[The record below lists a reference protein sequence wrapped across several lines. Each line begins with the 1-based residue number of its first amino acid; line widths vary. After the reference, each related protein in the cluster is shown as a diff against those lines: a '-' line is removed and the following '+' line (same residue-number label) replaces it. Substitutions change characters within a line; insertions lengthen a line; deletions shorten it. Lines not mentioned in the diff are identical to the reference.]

1 MKIASAAIA
10 GLVLV
15 LLAPAAPPAWPQ
27 APQPSLPHIGYIG
40 PNTAAQHARC
50 IAAFKEG
57 MREQGLVEGRE
68 YLHDARYAEG
78 HYERFGALTDELL
91 HEKPALIMVATIASA
106 QAALRA
112 TQTVPIVFFGVNDPV
127 GSGLVASLA
136 RPGGNATGLS
146 NQSEDLMAKYVELL
160 RQMLPRARRVALL
173 FNPGNAS
180 NPGMLAQAR
189 AAAAGQGLTTQAFEA
204 RTPED
209 IDAALVAVAAWR
221 PDALLMVRDAVIS
234 GQGERIGA
242 WALER
247 RLPVFAGQT
256 EAMRAGILASY
267 AAPLLEACRHSAQ
280 YARKIL
286 AGVKPA
292 ELPVEQP
299 TRFELTIN
307 LKTAQ
312 AIGLSLTNSVLLR
325 ADEVIR

>member
-1 MKIASAAIA
+1 MKTLAAIA
-10 GLVLV
+10 SML
-15 LLAPAAPPAWPQ
+15 LLALPASVHPQQQPNPPR
-27 APQPSLPHIGYIG
+27 IGYIG
-40 PNTAAQHARC
+40 ANKAAGYADC
-50 IAAFKEG
+50 IAAFKDG
-57 MREQGLVEGRE
+57 LRELGLVEGRE

-91 HEKPALIMVATIASA
+91 REKPALIMVSTIASA
-106 QAALRA
+106 KAALRA

-136 RPGGNATGLS
+136 RPGGNAIGLS
-146 NQSEDLMAKYVELL
+146 NQSEDLIAKYVELL
-160 RQMLPRARRVALL
+160 REMLPRARRVALL

-180 NPGMLAQAR
+180 NSGMLAQAR
-189 AAAAGQGLTTQAFEA
+189 AAAAARGLATQDFEA

-209 IDAALVAVAAWR
+209 IAAGLPAIAAWR
-221 PDALLMVRDAVIS
+221 PDALLMIRDAVVS

-247 RLPVFAGQT
+247 RVPVFAGQS
-256 EAMRAGILASY
+256 EAIRPGILAAY
-267 AAPLLEACRHSAQ
+267 AAPLLEACRRSAQ
-280 YARKIL
+280 YAKKIL
-286 AGVKPA
+286 AGAKPA

-307 LKTAQ
+307 MKTAQ
-312 AIGLSLTNSVLLR
+312 AIGLTIPNSLLVL

>member
-1 MKIASAAIA
+1 
-10 GLVLV
+10 
-15 LLAPAAPPAWPQ
+15 
-27 APQPSLPHIGYIG
+27 
-40 PNTAAQHARC
+40 
-50 IAAFKEG
+50 
-57 MREQGLVEGRE
+57 
-68 YLHDARYAEG
+68 
-78 HYERFGALTDELL
+78 
-91 HEKPALIMVATIASA
+91 MVATIASA

-112 TQTVPIVFFGVNDPV
+112 TQTLPIVFFGVNDPV

-160 RQMLPRARRVALL
+160 RQMVPRARRVALL

-204 RTPED
+204 RTPEE
-209 IDAALVAVAAWR
+209 VAAVLPAIAAGR
-221 PDALLMVRDAVIS
+221 PDALLMIRDAVIS

-247 RLPVFAGQT
+247 RVATFAGQS
-256 EAMRAGILASY
+256 EAMRPGILAAY
-267 AAPLLEACRHSAQ
+267 AAPLLEACRRSAL
-280 YARKIL
+280 YAKKIL
-286 AGVKPA
+286 AGTKPS

-307 LKTAQ
+307 MKTAQ
-312 AIGLSLTNSVLLR
+312 AIGLTIPNSLSVR